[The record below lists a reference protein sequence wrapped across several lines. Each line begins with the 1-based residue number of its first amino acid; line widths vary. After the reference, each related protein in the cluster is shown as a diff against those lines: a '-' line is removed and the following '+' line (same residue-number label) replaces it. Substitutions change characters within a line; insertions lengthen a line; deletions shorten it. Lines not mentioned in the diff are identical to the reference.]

1 MSKRSLIDYDSTSS
15 DDSEQIDARQ
25 QPNRKKAKPS
35 YFGTV
40 VNGSEGSFSSV
51 ERPADPFSDDSLDLY
66 LPSPKKSN
74 KRIGPGK
81 GTNFNKI
88 QTNRR
93 VYQIKKNAP
102 KSTVAQI
109 RTNRDDR
116 TKKNQRSIDLSSGYS
131 FDSQFDML
139 DFGNTLAA
147 AFTSSVSSDAAK
159 IDSPSGSSN
168 ELHRDEMNE
177 NYPSY
182 VEHTDSAQSEVLHDT
197 DALDIF
203 QNLNTKLNEII
214 SRMATMENAML
225 AFTTNSGTKDDKS
238 VQLKRVRDELCADAE
253 LFMKSNA
260 LPTKNVDELGRFE
273 ANLMDSVFYT
283 AAVSTA
289 RDFLMEC
296 FVSGQMYIC
305 LKSNI

>member
-66 LPSPKKSN
+66 LPSPKKS
-74 KRIGPGK
+74 
-81 GTNFNKI
+81 
-88 QTNRR
+88 
-93 VYQIKKNAP
+93 
-102 KSTVAQI
+102 
-109 RTNRDDR
+109 
-116 TKKNQRSIDLSSGYS
+116 IDLSSGYS

-177 NYPSY
+177 NYPSC